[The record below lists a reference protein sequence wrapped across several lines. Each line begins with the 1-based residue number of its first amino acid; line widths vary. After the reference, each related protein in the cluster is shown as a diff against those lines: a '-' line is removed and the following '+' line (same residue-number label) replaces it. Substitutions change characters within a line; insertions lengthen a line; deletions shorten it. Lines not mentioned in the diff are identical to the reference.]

1 MRSLFEIYR
10 EHQGKVSDKWSIYLA
25 EYDRLFSSYRGR
37 PVRLLEI
44 GIQNGGSLEI
54 WSKYFPGAQALVGC
68 DINPDCAKLT
78 YEDSRI
84 NVVVGDANTD
94 VTEAEILARS
104 PNFDLII
111 DDGSHT
117 SGDIVKSFSRYF
129 RHLSQGGIFVAE
141 DLHCSYWSNF
151 EGGLYYPYS
160 SISFFKRLAD
170 VVNHEHWGIE
180 KERKQ
185 LLQGFAEH
193 FLTDFDESDLEEVH
207 SIEFFNSVC
216 VVHKRSP
223 QCNLLGERFIAG
235 KNEVV
240 IPGLQGLVGHS
251 LTQPQLSNPW
261 AQMTLAPDE
270 DWERLSKAL
279 PDRDAQITERD
290 AQITERDA
298 QITERDAQLAER
310 DAQLA
315 ERDAQLAERD
325 AQLVRLAQEVDAL
338 RNSTSWR
345 LTKPVRFVGHQVAR
359 GRHLVK
365 IAPAAFQMG
374 GGPRATL
381 KKALDLFRRE
391 GLSGIKRGVRFVQT
405 GGEIKPAVGSD
416 AFDRNDYAEW
426 VRRYDTIDE
435 GKREKIRALCEG
447 LASQPKISVV
457 MPTYNPKPEWLIEAI
472 ESVSGQIYPNWELC
486 IADDASP
493 DQAIRPILER
503 YAREDERIKVVF
515 REQNGHISAASNSAL
530 ELATGEWVALLDHD
544 DLLPEHALALIA
556 QTINRHPGAG
566 LIYSDEDKI
575 DEQGN
580 RTTPYFKCE
589 FNIDM
594 LRSQN
599 MICHLGAYRSDLVKR
614 LGGFRLGFE
623 GSQDYDLALRVVELL
638 DQEQIIHIPH
648 VLYHWRIH
656 HESTAM
662 HSGTKSYA
670 QDAGLKA
677 LREHLQRQSIDAMV
691 ELTPFLQYRISYS
704 IPVPPPKVS
713 LIIPTRNGLHLIRQC
728 LESILAKTTYQNYE
742 ILVIDNGSD
751 DPEVLNYFMSF
762 EGSANVRVIRD
773 DSPFNYS
780 ALNNRAVAQ
789 ADGEFIGLL
798 NNDVEVI
805 SPEWLDEMLGLATQ
819 PGKGAVGACLWYPDE
834 TLQHGGVVLGVG
846 GVAGHANKLLPRGA
860 LGYFGR
866 ADLVH
871 GVSGVTAACLLIR
884 KTIYLE
890 VGGLNEVDLQIAFND
905 VDFCL
910 KVREAGYQNVWTP
923 FAELY
928 HHESAT
934 RGFEDTPEKQT
945 RFAKEVTYMK
955 LTWGDLLLNDP
966 AYSQNLTLD
975 YEDFS
980 LAWPPRVTF

>member
-1 MRSLFEIYR
+1 MKSLFDLYS
-10 EHQGKVSDKWSIYLA
+10 EHRGKVSDKWSIYLS
-25 EYDRLFSSYRGR
+25 EYDRLFSSYRDR
-37 PVRLLEI
+37 PVRILEI

-54 WSKYFPGAQALVGC
+54 WSKYFPGAEALVGC

-78 YEDSRI
+78 FEDPRI
-84 NVVVGDANTD
+84 NVVVGDANAD
-94 VTEAEILARS
+94 ATETEILTRS

-117 SGDIVKSFSRYF
+117 SGDIVKSFARYF
-129 RHLSQGGIFVAE
+129 RHLRQGGIFVAE

-151 EGGLYYPYS
+151 EGGLYFPYS

-170 VVNHEHWGIE
+170 IVNHEHWGIE
-180 KERKQ
+180 KERK
-185 LLQGFAEH
+185 LILQGFAKQFE
-193 FLTDFDESDLEEVH
+193 TDFDESDLAEIH

-223 QCNLLGERFIAG
+223 QYNVLGERFVAG
-235 KNEVV
+235 ENELVV
-240 IPGLQGLVGHS
+240 SGHHRFS
-251 LTQPQLSNPW
+251 GSSLLTQSQTGNPW
-261 AQMTLAPDE
+261 SEMVVAPE
-270 DWERLSKAL
+270 ENWESLSKEL
-279 PDRDAQITERD
+279 SERD
-290 AQITERDA
+290 V
-298 QITERDAQLAER
+298 QLA
-310 DAQLA
+310 
-315 ERDAQLAERD
+315 
-325 AQLVRLAQEVDAL
+325 RLAQEVDAL

-345 LTKPVRFVGHQVAR
+345 LTKPVRFVGHQIAR
-359 GRHLVK
+359 GGHLVK
-365 IAPAAFQMG
+365 IAPAAFQMAG
-374 GGPRATL
+374 GSRATL
-381 KKALDLFRRE
+381 KKAFSLYRRE
-391 GLSGIKRGVRFVQT
+391 GLSGIKRGIRLVQT
-405 GGEIKPAVGSD
+405 GGEIRPAVGSD

-435 GKREKIRALCEG
+435 DKREKIRTLCEG
-447 LASQPKISVV
+447 LASQPMISVV
-457 MPTYNPKPEWLIEAI
+457 MPTYNPKPEWLVEAI
-472 ESVSGQIYPNWELC
+472 ESVRGQIYPNWELC

-493 DQAIRPILER
+493 DPAIRPILER
-503 YAREDERIKVVF
+503 YAREDERIKVIF

-556 QTINRHPGAG
+556 QAMNRHPGAG

-580 RTTPYFKCE
+580 RSTPYFKCE
-589 FNIDM
+589 FNIDL

-623 GSQDYDLALRVVELL
+623 GSQDHDLALRIVELL
-638 DQEQIIHIPH
+638 DPEQIVHIPH

-656 HESTAM
+656 AESTAL

-677 LREHLQRQSIDAMV
+677 LREHLERQSIDAMV
-691 ELTPFLQYRISYS
+691 ELTPFLQYRIRYS

-713 LIIPTRNGLHLIRQC
+713 LIIPTRNGLHLISQC
-728 LESILAKTTYQNYE
+728 IKSILAKTSYQNYE

-751 DPEVLNYFMSF
+751 DPEVLNYFASF
-762 EGSANVRVIRD
+762 AENAKVRVIRD

-780 ALNNRAVAQ
+780 ALNNRAVSQ
-789 ADGEFIGLL
+789 ADGEFLGLL
-798 NNDVEVI
+798 NNDIEVI
-805 SPEWLDEMLGLATQ
+805 SPEWLDEMVGLAAQ

-846 GVAGHANKLLPRGA
+846 GVAGHANKFLPRGA

-866 ADLVH
+866 AGLVH

-884 KTIYLE
+884 KSIYLE
-890 VGGLNEVDLQIAFND
+890 VGGLNEADLQVAFND

-934 RGFEDTPEKQT
+934 RGFENTPEKKA
-945 RFAKEVTYMK
+945 RFAKEVSYM
-955 LTWGDLLLNDP
+955 TRRWGDLLLNDP
-966 AYSQNLTLD
+966 AYSPNLTHD
-975 YEDFS
+975 HEDFS
-980 LAWPPRVTF
+980 LAWPPRTSDFWKS